1 MLNMYVLVLQ
11 MFNLVAMQGMNN
23 VKTCEMLSTS
33 ELLSFT
39 EIVLQDVLIPPHL
52 TVNSCSAITRA
63 VVLLLSLGRM
73 GASAVFRQCPTF
85 QTVP

>member
-23 VKTCEMLSTS
+23 VKTCEMLPTS

-52 TVNSCSAITRA
+52 TVNS
-63 VVLLLSLGRM
+63 
-73 GASAVFRQCPTF
+73 F
-85 QTVP
+85 QS